1 MQYLVRGL
9 RKPPQTAGA
18 AMAVFLRMGVSI
30 ISSHRKIKLE
40 R

>member
-30 ISSHRKIKLE
+30 MGGHRKMKLG